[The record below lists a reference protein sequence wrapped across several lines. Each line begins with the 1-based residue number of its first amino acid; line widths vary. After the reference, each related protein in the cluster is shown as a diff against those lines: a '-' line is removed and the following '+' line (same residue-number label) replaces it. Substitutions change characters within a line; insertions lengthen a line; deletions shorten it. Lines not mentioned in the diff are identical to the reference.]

1 MARGARESEVSVLKR
16 STERCR
22 ALLAVILMCAAGIGF
37 SFAASATQSTDI
49 EVIDD
54 DGRVIRLSQ
63 PAQRIISLA
72 PSMTELL
79 FSLGA
84 GDRVLGVMAYSDY
97 PPEATQVP
105 VVGQFDMLDMERIIA
120 LQPDLIVSWRTGNPR
135 NSIRRLEALGLTV
148 YVAEPDTLASI
159 GSQLHRLGVLT
170 GQQQIAE
177 QLREDFAEQLHTITQ
192 ENSSKPEV
200 SVFYQ
205 VWDAPLI
212 SVGGPELINNMI
224 ETCGGRNI
232 FAELPVGPTVNL
244 EDVLARDPQTIIVSG
259 SSEDASRWHEGWRR
273 WSHLESVRGGHLYNI
288 PPDLVQRH
296 SLRALEGLQLM
307 CTTLDRVRGD

>member
-1 MARGARESEVSVLKR
+1 MRR
-16 STERCR
+16 STERCG
-22 ALLAVILMCAAGIGF
+22 ALLAVILMWAASNMLPGF
-37 SFAASATQSTDI
+37 SSVLAVAAAAPAEQTI
-49 EVIDD
+49 EVTDD

-170 GQQQIAE
+170 GQQHMAE
-177 QLREDFAEQLHTITQ
+177 QLREDFDQQLHTIAQ
-192 ENSSKPEV
+192 ENSIKPEV

-232 FAELPVGPTVNL
+232 FAELPVGPAVNL
-244 EDVLARDPQTIIVSG
+244 EDVLARDPQAIIVSG
-259 SSEDASRWHEGWRR
+259 PSEDAVRWHEDWRR
-273 WSHLESVRGGHLYNI
+273 WSHLDAVQGGHLYNI

-307 CTTLDRVRGD
+307 CTTLDRVRSD

>member
-1 MARGARESEVSVLKR
+1 MTWSSVKDCVLAAASLACLLLVS
-16 STERCR
+16 
-22 ALLAVILMCAAGIGF
+22 
-37 SFAASATQSTDI
+37 SFARPAPAAQTT

-84 GDRVLGVMAYSDY
+84 GDRVLGVMAFSDY
-97 PPEATQVP
+97 PPEASQLP

-135 NSIRRLEALGLTV
+135 NSIRRLESLGLTV
-148 YVAEPDTLASI
+148 YVAEPVTLASI
-159 GSQLHRLGVLT
+159 GSQLDRLGTLT
-170 GQQQIAE
+170 GQQDIAQ
-177 QLREDFAEQLHTITQ
+177 QLREDFNQQLDAITR
-192 ENSSKPEV
+192 ENSLKPEV

-212 SVGGPELINNMI
+212 SVGGPELINDMI

-232 FAELPVGPTVNL
+232 FAELPVGPAVNL
-244 EDVLARDPQTIIVSG
+244 EDVLARDPQAIIVSG
-259 SSEDASRWHEGWRR
+259 SSDDASRWHEDWRS
-273 WSHLESVRGGHLYNI
+273 WSHLEAVSKGHLYNI

-296 SLRALEGLQLM
+296 SLRALEGLQQM
-307 CTTLDRVRGD
+307 CTTLDRVRDS